1 MLKQPFCCAGM
12 RRRPSSQAGLLA
24 TAPAALVASTASQVA
39 AGAHGWRSGRQG
51 RSSGPVETSDS
62 SGTSRQTEGG
72 KNTWSAVSLLNAS
85 HRQVLMTD
93 SLTVPCV
100 ELLQASTVLVL
111 VLQCDTTVGSVGQSF
126 PARQSMGR

>member
-1 MLKQPFCCAGM
+1 MLKQPFCYAGM

-24 TAPAALVASTASQVA
+24 TAPAALVASTATQVA
-39 AGAHGWRSGRQG
+39 AGAHSWRSGRQG

-62 SGTSRQTEGG
+62 SDTSRQTEGG

-93 SLTVPCV
+93 SLSEPYV
-100 ELLQASTVLVL
+100 ELLQASNFLVL
-111 VLQCDTTVGSVGQSF
+111 VLQCDTTVGSVGQSI
-126 PARQSMGR
+126 PARRLMGR